1 MREKATGETLTF
13 LLRGEAILRLPVSSE
28 HLSKETRIPSLCA
41 VKRSVSQGLVSKGGF
56 QQLEHKILLFPDP
69 GPHRGFQFHR
79 HYLTEQKL
87 LCDEWMQSMKF
98 LETVSNY
105 V

>member
-41 VKRSVSQGLVSKGGF
+41 VKRSVSQGLVSKGGS
-56 QQLEHKILLFPDP
+56 QQTAGTQNTPIPRP
-69 GPHRGFQFHR
+69 
-79 HYLTEQKL
+79 
-87 LCDEWMQSMKF
+87 WS
-98 LETVSNY
+98 S
-105 V
+105 